1 MRFGPG
7 KYLCMALLIGL
18 FAIGLGCAKAPDDT
32 QLSKQISSKLNQDS
46 GLQGKSITVQTK
58 GGVVTLSGTVDNDMQ
73 RAAASNYASTT
84 PGIKVVV
91 NNLQIA
97 APAVPDCKPDGGG
110 YSSRVRAT
118 RSEAPTRCATTSH
131 EVKILRPRC
140 AQCRLLRARTLPTS
154 TITRIL
160 KRRRAKLPRTKPQRP
175 RLRQMTA
182 TMPQSLRKRRQPRR
196 LRQLQGC

>member
-1 MRFGPG
+1 MT
-7 KYLCMALLIGL
+7 
-18 FAIGLGCAKAPDDT
+18 T

-91 NNLQIA
+91 NNLQTA
-97 APAVPDCKPDGGG
+97 APAVPAASQMAEAVPVASAPPDAKPQSDVP
-110 YSSRVRAT
+110 RHRIKTQIVRPT
-118 RSEAPTRCATTSH
+118 CAPGQTPQ
-131 EVKILRPRC
+131 RP
-140 AQCRLLRARTLPTS
+140 TLQTG

-160 KRRRAKLPRTKPQRP
+160 KRQRTNCPEPNRNDG
-175 RLRQMTA
+175 
-182 TMPQSLRKRRQPRR
+182 
-196 LRQLQGC
+196 GCGKSG